1 MVASKP
7 SATLCT
13 PCSTYVTYRQLR
25 SSERF
30 ALLCKQGVEVVID
43 ELLIRLFSAIR
54 EATDKTSEL
63 TANII

>member
-13 PCSTYVTYRQLR
+13 PCSTYVAYRQLR

-30 ALLCKQGVEVVID
+30 ALLCKQGVKVVID
-43 ELLIRLFSAIR
+43 ELLIRLFSVIR